1 MSSDNIKVAI
11 RVRNLIQKELS
22 TGLKSHWTVRDNIIV
37 CNESDSNGRKPSPYT
52 FDRVF
57 DESTVTC
64 DIFDEVCKPIV
75 DSALAGFNGTI
86 FAYGQS
92 SSGKTFTMSGT
103 RVQLGIISLAVEE
116 IFSSINNIPDREF
129 LIRVGYMEIYNEK
142 VSDLLSD
149 SDQNLKL
156 QEDVNHN
163 IQIVG
168 LSEVM
173 VKDTQSVNDTITK
186 GNKKRHT
193 AETKQ
198 NDRSSRSHCI
208 LRFVI
213 ESRQVGHEDEAVNVS
228 NLYFV
233 DLAGS
238 EKAGDNSGDRF
249 REGCAINR
257 SLFTLGNVI
266 RKLSGDANLQHVT
279 FRDSK
284 LTRILQNALGG
295 NSKTAIICTITPA
308 HIEESDSTLKFASRA
323 KNIVNKT
330 HVNEVMSDEAM
341 LKKMRRQIQ
350 NLQAHISK
358 MNDVDVHLEK
368 VELEKQLAE
377 KEEYHR
383 QQTEIISKLQNMIV
397 TAGSNTPND
406 NKPARKTRRETW
418 CPGKAKR
425 EFGMPQFSPLGASD
439 YKKRKIVPL
448 PSDLQNS
455 VFEEEDSLQLLDNMA
470 MSGGDSLQEN
480 LWQAANGVADDTIQ
494 TNPVTKEL
502 FKLQDEHELLLEELQ
517 RKQQDM
523 AELQEFTELERG
535 CLEDTITQLKLD
547 LDLKNSELKK
557 THALLDQNTAQMS
570 NVTWLEEEL
579 MKSQK
584 ERNTLR
590 QKMEAVNRQLSLVED
605 GTGLSKKVHE
615 LASSEAK
622 VSDLNSELDI
632 QKSKYEFHID
642 QLKKKLE
649 QYTLMLEEKG
659 VNPEELK
666 IRNVDEELGSTCVKR
681 IGSISETDDDKQLKE
696 KYEHEV
702 TDLRNEIDM
711 LMINLEK
718 EKNVANEL
726 QKQFDVEFDEMKA
739 QHKKDQEE
747 IREEIE
753 IYQHLLQEEKSKYA
767 ENMEKLKNELNAYK
781 DNISDTEKESDKN
794 LEIDEAV
801 NTIRKEYEMKIEELQ
816 ATVSSRISAEELDK
830 VKEEYEDKLQG
841 IKNELQENERVKE
854 QKGELERIP
863 TPIDDKEQV
872 STEREQEIEQMKI
885 ELEAKIEE
893 LQISLGNEKQ
903 GLTEKEQ
910 EIEQMRKEFEAR
922 IEELHTSL
930 ESKEQVSNKSEAA
943 LKAKFES
950 ELNELKAS
958 YVNTQRICSVA
969 DMQCQTD
976 KFRHVSFNLASELDE
991 LKRQIKELTEE
1002 RDAYMALLDESAQ
1015 GGNSDSVSEE
1025 LLKKIVQKDE
1035 DLTQMKV
1042 KYESRIKELE
1052 ENLFDLTMHSKVN
1065 VKESA
1070 EVESETN
1077 LQAELLRGEIAA
1089 LKDGHK
1095 KELEKIKEDLNLEHE
1110 NRLKEET
1117 KKLESLLESVDERR
1131 VDHEEHNNMKS
1142 EYQVQIQDL
1151 NEEIKIYRDLLEEGK
1166 QKREAA
1172 KNNGQNDATANNDN
1186 NEAKFVTEIERL
1198 EEEARKYE
1206 ALFEAEKA
1214 KHVDEVNSDISSELN
1229 ELKESHAREIEMLK
1243 TEFQK
1248 FAEQHFD
1255 GEQEIKRVYEEEIIV
1270 LRKEIED
1277 LSNKLESIQ
1286 ESKEAAEG
1294 ASDGVTKI
1302 REEFDAAKE
1311 RYENEIEHLKN
1322 KLESVNKHTPDMAS
1336 DLQTEMLRA
1345 EISDL
1350 KAKHTEQIEELT
1362 GNLKALT
1369 KELETTKDAPTGG
1382 EDLQT
1387 ELLRTE
1393 LTEMKERHSDEV
1405 EDLRRQLEDRN
1416 NTTGV
1421 KSFSLEESM
1430 SCTDLDQSIR
1440 DLREKNKQLETSQ
1453 IEERDNSKKQM
1464 ALYESTIEELH
1475 VDLSAMRSQLEQ
1487 LFSDMQ
1493 VLQDANTR
1501 LKHEKLNLINMREQL
1516 ENASTKHEELI
1527 IELKAEIQHLNEEK
1541 YNLRTRINSLE
1552 ENKKDKEESQD
1563 NLENVTGEQTQEL
1576 KENMHRIEA
1585 QLAEVMEENDLLQ
1598 EKLRDAKNNVE
1609 TMTEKVEEAE
1619 TYVKVLEEKLSETKM
1634 KSDIPGSKEGT
1645 EEITKVKEQ
1654 LKQAFAELESAKQEL
1669 KRSMDNENN
1678 LEFKLREGKEHTEQL
1693 EEELRMAAENKNIL
1707 EEKLKSSKESLADIN
1722 EQLMQA
1728 NDEIIDLGEQLYK
1741 VKEKFE
1747 ELQKELSESREQM
1760 EFSEKQLLDA
1770 NLTID
1775 ALKEQLAH
1783 ANDKIEEMELTE
1795 SQFSDKILKLES
1807 EIVGC
1812 AEYEEKIVTLETDL
1826 DLYKSK
1832 VSDLEE
1838 TCKDLELLTE
1848 RLKGDLEIAQNTDIE
1863 LKDVQT
1869 KYQEAIDK
1877 LESDLKLSNN
1887 QLKDLEEAHK
1897 SVECELKEAK
1907 CEIESKSL
1915 DVQRSVEDAETHK
1928 LAFQDIS
1935 LEKED
1940 VAKELEATRQQI
1952 KLMKSENSRIE
1963 TELEDAKA
1971 KISCL
1976 TDNIEK
1982 LTLESNCSVAL
1993 EEKMAQ
1999 LQEQVLCTEEDRV
2012 KLEKKVEELN
2022 VILEAGQEK
2031 VRELEVQNE
2040 QLEHDKVDLTA
2051 QVEMEGG
2058 EMKNQLEEI
2067 RAKLIETE
2075 QTIESLE
2082 SDKVG
2087 LQEDIF
2093 QLEQGRE
2100 LVLKYPVDPVNF
2112 SWEKKW
2118 REFVI
2123 VEKLKRKAVYKENTT
2138 LKQSLEEAETR
2149 RKNAFKEAFEEAQ
2162 KQVKSEELYQKL
2174 KADLKSVNAEAD
2186 KLHSDLQDER
2196 KVTQQLRDELEKG
2209 TSAGQEQGIAKQDMD
2224 FMTEDHPCKYKLQ
2237 SFSASEELRKAS
2249 EEFEKRVVQYK
2260 ETIDQYEARI
2270 SRMKN
2275 EMRRLQ
2281 NLDNTFDVRTLKPP
2295 SFEENNSFRADTSEN
2310 QSGMESKADTNQS
2323 SSLTGQHSASGGIM
2337 DHFKVCLVEA
2347 ENKRLKQ
2354 EVERMKKRVAHWEEF
2369 DKENV
2374 SVETLRQLRHMA
2386 DKGKKLEGKNASLQ
2400 AELKKLKEKSG
2411 SPAKNSTSKYLRDMF
2426 PVDSPSQTNS
2436 LRETPSPRKAP
2447 GPRYHV
2453 PDLNPSKKK
2462 TDEPDNCKA
2471 Q

>member
-52 FDRVF
+52 F
-57 DESTVTC
+57 
-64 DIFDEVCKPIV
+64 
-75 DSALAGFNGTI
+75 GTI

-156 QEDVNHN
+156 QEDV
-163 IQIVG
+163 
-168 LSEVM
+168 
-173 VKDTQSVNDTITK
+173 
-186 GNKKRHT
+186 
-193 AETKQ
+193 
-198 NDRSSRSHCI
+198 
-208 LRFVI
+208 VI

-406 NKPARKTRRETW
+406 NKP
-418 CPGKAKR
+418 
-425 EFGMPQFSPLGASD
+425 
-439 YKKRKIVPL
+439 
-448 PSDLQNS
+448 NS

-2249 EEFEKRVVQYK
+2249 EEFEKR
-2260 ETIDQYEARI
+2260 
-2270 SRMKN
+2270 
-2275 EMRRLQ
+2275 
-2281 NLDNTFDVRTLKPP
+2281 
-2295 SFEENNSFRADTSEN
+2295 ADTSEN